1 MQKRVDFLKLA
12 RRLPQYLLGLII
24 MASGVVLIK
33 QAEVGISPLSA
44 IPAAVSN
51 LSSYTMGNV
60 TIVFHFFCVLIL
72 LLVQK
77 KLTLKAVL
85 ILPLSVAF
93 GFIIDLLMRL
103 YTLPEMSLWLRF
115 LVCFF
120 GIVLSGLGIVIIV
133 GADLMLP
140 APDALLRG
148 ISARLK
154 KPLSAVKIWGDIT
167 WVFVTLLIELF
178 FAHRIVSIGI
188 GTIFSMFLTGKFV
201 SIFAK
206 ALPWLKMDGEV
217 PAPSDINT

>member
-1 MQKRVDFLKLA
+1 LKLT

-44 IPAAVSN
+44 IPAAISN

-77 KLTLKAVL
+77 RLTLKAVL

-93 GFIIDLLMRL
+93 GFIIDLLMQL
-103 YTLPEMSLWLRF
+103 YALPEIGLWLRYAI
-115 LVCFF
+115 CFG
-120 GIVLSGLGIVIIV
+120 GIVLSGLGIVMIV

-140 APDALLRG
+140 APDALLRC
-148 ISARLK
+148 ISARSG
-154 KPLSAVKIWGDIT
+154 KPLSTVKIVGDVT
-167 WVFVTLLIELF
+167 WVFVTFVIELAF
-178 FAHRIVSIGI
+178 SRQIVSIGL

-201 SIFAK
+201 SIFGK
-206 ALPWLKMDGEV
+206 ALPQLKPAV
-217 PAPSDINT
+217 AKAPSDKDKR